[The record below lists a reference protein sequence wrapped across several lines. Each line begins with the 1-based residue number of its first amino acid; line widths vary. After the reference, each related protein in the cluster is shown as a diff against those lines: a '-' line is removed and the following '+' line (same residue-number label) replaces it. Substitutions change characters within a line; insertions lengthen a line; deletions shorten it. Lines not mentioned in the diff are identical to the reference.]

1 MLMYYQVLIIL
12 FPLYT
17 YKYLNI
23 NLYWF
28 LTFSL
33 LLKCIYLQGVMLVIL
48 FYNNKTFLGVEQLI
62 RHLHKNN
69 VPFAIAT
76 SSGKTSYEKKII
88 KHRSLFSLFNHVVN
102 GATDPEVKN
111 GKPAPDI
118 FLTCASRFPDKP
130 SMDKVTT
137 NSYKQFFIRE

>member
-1 MLMYYQVLIIL
+1 MFLKKII
-12 FPLYT
+12 
-17 YKYLNI
+17 I
-23 NLYWF
+23 
-28 LTFSL
+28 
-33 LLKCIYLQGVMLVIL
+33 
-48 FYNNKTFLGVEQLI
+48 LGVERLI
-62 RHLHKNN
+62 QHLHKNN

-76 SSGKTSYEKKII
+76 SSGKKSYDHKTS

-130 SMDKVTT
+130 PMNKV
-137 NSYKQFFIRE
+137 NAYYKQYFPWE

>member
-1 MLMYYQVLIIL
+1 MPIMFIK
-12 FPLYT
+12 
-17 YKYLNI
+17 YK
-23 NLYWF
+23 
-28 LTFSL
+28 LT
-33 LLKCIYLQGVMLVIL
+33 LKI
-48 FYNNKTFLGVEQLI
+48 LGVERLV

-76 SSGKTSYEKKII
+76 SSGKKSYDHKTS

-102 GATDPEVKN
+102 GGTDPEVKN

-130 SMDKVTT
+130 PMNKVT
-137 NSYKQFFIRE
+137 SYKQYFPC